1 MRSSSVVA
9 VVVAAV
15 LGAASGG
22 VTATLLVRSGPPDA
36 ESGGAAAP
44 PRADAGAEALA
55 LVRELGEENRDLR
68 DRVAMLELRQQPAQR
83 DPAGD
88 FVLEQDFLAFS
99 DEVRAWMAG
108 TAGSG
113 EDRPQVPIAPELK
126 SQVAAALQD
135 IRKEEQVAK
144 VRKNLDREAA
154 DIDQRVAKVSEWLEL
169 DTYQEDQVR
178 VILADKARRD
188 RELVQMWED
197 GVDDEVL
204 GEAKRTN
211 ARELLASFQRILT
224 PGQYETFEARFGGAA
239 KE

>member
-22 VTATLLVRSGPPDA
+22 VTASLLVGSRASDT
-36 ESGGAAAP
+36 ESGAAAAI
-44 PRADAGAEALA
+44 PRADAGVEALA
-55 LVRELGEENRDLR
+55 LVDELREENRDLS

-108 TAGSG
+108 TAGSSEG
-113 EDRPQVPIAPELK
+113 RPQVPIAPELK
-126 SQVAAALQD
+126 SQVATVLQD

-178 VILADKARRD
+178 VILADKQRRD

-197 GVDDEVL
+197 GVDDEVM

-211 ARELLASFQRILT
+211 AEELLASFQRILT
-224 PGQYETFEARFGGAA
+224 PGQYETFAARFGRAG